1 MCEYRHRKRGHVDKF
16 YETLTGQKIKWT
28 QFFISG
34 KILTKLSIKDDQR
47 AMHQINI
54 EVCYHVFQWNLDRTC
69 VCVTVGKGIYQFLGH
84 ENIQELLN
92 KIEKR
97 CITRVPTKMIGYLAP
112 EERVSLSFWFGSDFS
127 IFPNNFFWQLKLV
140 MSSS

>member
-54 EVCYHVFQWNLDRTC
+54 KVCYHVFQWNLDWTC
-69 VCVTVGKGIYQFLGH
+69 VCYHKKRHLSIFWDMKTYKYSWIT
-84 ENIQELLN
+84 
-92 KIEKR
+92 IEKR
-97 CITRVPTKMIGYLAP
+97 CITRVPTKMIEYLAP
-112 EERVSLSFWFGSDFS
+112 EERVSVSFWFGPDFS
-127 IFPNNFFWQLKLV
+127 IFPNNFFVNWNQ
-140 MSSS
+140 